1 MEGLLLVPPEKAS
14 IIGKS
19 LWKTRF
25 VSLGPAPPAAALSM
39 RSNGPR
45 STSSS
50 SSSRLNSSLKQ
61 LKLGSRNASQIS
73 VEQALP
79 ANDRWLCV
87 YKRKGDH
94 EPVSLYPVSS
104 IVSCTVQDYIHR
116 KTHSAQP
123 TLIVTVQAGGPKK
136 NRQARRL
143 SQTGGLS
150 TSHTTTILFRAV
162 QSAPDSIRSWQEA
175 LQEILDAPPD
185 QYRSDATLSYSSNRP
200 STSTAR
206 PTLPPSQESYMS
218 ASGSHPGSAL
228 SIRTSHTAVSS
239 PISSSPQNAVHT
251 FESSSSPRS
260 DHFGSPSPYRTVS
273 PPFPSPPAVVVRETI
288 LDRAFKMNC
297 IPGAA
302 PALEGEPAMNSI
314 ARFEALMQDVEAR
327 RAADARPAGPD
338 GRAHDRDEKDII
350 PAAAQRA
357 LEYIASGQRTSCST
371 IDSIGGGGEGGGGG
385 GGRSPGGTASPPTT
399 SSVRPSRRPRP
410 ASLAL
415 PSSTSLRS
423 PILDSHPTDRRRSSV
438 STTPSS
444 LATSSMMNHP
454 TTILTTNHQSIY
466 NNNNNNHHQHHH
478 HHHHPP
484 HHRTMSTTN
493 PSTTAAA
500 TTSTSSKRLSLADFT
515 RRFSSSS
522 SVIMARTTTTTSSRS
537 SGISDVSFHCV
548 GEDDSSWGDM
558 LVMASGDGGGAPR
571 RTTTSTSTPS
581 TRGAGGAGTVGGSRI
596 AGSVSNHHHH
606 PHQHHHHHHRLSGSA
621 IGV

>member
-1 MEGLLLVPPEKAS
+1 MPPEKAS

-25 VSLGPAPPAAALSM
+25 VSLGPAPPAAAPSM

-45 STSSS
+45 STSSSS

-73 VEQALP
+73 VEQAYP

-87 YKRKGDH
+87 YKHKGDH
-94 EPVSLYPVSS
+94 EPVALYAASS
-104 IVSCTVQDYIHR
+104 IVSCTVQDYTHR

-136 NRQARRL
+136 KNRQARRL

-150 TSHTTTILFRAV
+150 ASHTATILFRAV
-162 QSAPDSIRSWQEA
+162 QSAPDSIRGWQEA
-175 LQEILDAPPD
+175 LQDLLDAPPD
-185 QYRSDATLSYSSNRP
+185 QHRADAALPYSSNRP

-206 PTLPPSQESYMS
+206 PTLPPSQESYVS
-218 ASGSHPGSAL
+218 AGGSHPGSAL
-228 SIRTSHTAVSS
+228 SIRTSHTALSS
-239 PISSSPQNAVHT
+239 PISSSPQNAAHGL
-251 FESSSSPRS
+251 ESSSSPRS
-260 DHFGSPSPYRTVS
+260 DRFGSPSPYRTVS
-273 PPFPSPPAVVVRETI
+273 PPFPPPPPPAAVVRETI

-314 ARFEALMQDVEAR
+314 ARFEALMQDIEAR
-327 RAADARPAGPD
+327 RAAADARPAGVD
-338 GRAHDRDEKDII
+338 GRAHDSDEKDVI

-371 IDSIGGGGEGGGGG
+371 IDSAGGG
-385 GGRSPGGTASPPTT
+385 GGRSPGGAASSSTT

-415 PSSTSLRS
+415 PSNSLRS
-423 PILDSHPTDRRRSSV
+423 PILDGQPTDRRRSSV

-444 LATSSMMNHP
+444 LATSSMMSHP
-454 TTILTTNHQSIY
+454 TTILTTNHQNTNGNS
-466 NNNNNNHHQHHH
+466 NNNNNPHQHHHH

-484 HHRTMSTTN
+484 HHHRTMSTTN
-493 PSTTAAA
+493 PPTTAAA
-500 TTSTSSKRLSLADFT
+500 TTTTSTSSKRLSLADFT

-558 LVMASGDGGGAPR
+558 LVVAGGDGGGGMPR
-571 RTTTSTSTPS
+571 RTTMSTSTPS
-581 TRGAGGAGTVGGSRI
+581 TRGGGGGGGGGTAGGSRI
-596 AGSVSNHHHH
+596 TGNVSSHHHH
-606 PHQHHHHHHRLSGSA
+606 RHHHRLSGSA

>member
-1 MEGLLLVPPEKAS
+1 M
-14 IIGKS
+14 
-19 LWKTRF
+19 
-25 VSLGPAPPAAALSM
+25 
-39 RSNGPR
+39 
-45 STSSS
+45 
-50 SSSRLNSSLKQ
+50 
-61 LKLGSRNASQIS
+61 
-73 VEQALP
+73 
-79 ANDRWLCV
+79 
-87 YKRKGDH
+87 
-94 EPVSLYPVSS
+94 
-104 IVSCTVQDYIHR
+104 SCTVQDYIHR

-371 IDSIGGGGEGGGGG
+371 IDSIGGGGGEEEEEEEEEEEVGALGGQHRRRRRLRSDPRGDR
-385 GGRSPGGTASPPTT
+385 GR
-399 SSVRPSRRPRP
+399 RRWPCRP
-410 ASLAL
+410 APRCGAR
-415 PSSTSLRS
+415 SSTATRRIDEGAASA
-423 PILDSHPTDRRRSSV
+423 RRRR
-438 STTPSS
+438 
-444 LATSSMMNHP
+444 HW
-454 TTILTTNHQSIY
+454 
-466 NNNNNNHHQHHH
+466 
-478 HHHHPP
+478 
-484 HHRTMSTTN
+484 
-493 PSTTAAA
+493 
-500 TTSTSSKRLSLADFT
+500 
-515 RRFSSSS
+515 RR
-522 SVIMARTTTTTSSRS
+522 
-537 SGISDVSFHCV
+537 
-548 GEDDSSWGDM
+548 
-558 LVMASGDGGGAPR
+558 R
-571 RTTTSTSTPS
+571 R
-581 TRGAGGAGTVGGSRI
+581 
-596 AGSVSNHHHH
+596 
-606 PHQHHHHHHRLSGSA
+606 
-621 IGV
+621 